1 MNISNNRYEVILLE
15 YVVQSGLQS
24 RVERTN
30 ICPLKSITY
39 AHRHKC
45 WWIFH
50 IVCLSLVLPNIQIP
64 APESLSQ
71 SQQSSIQ
78 NISLSMSSAE
88 NRGAQNTQTSPLAR
102 PFFLFLFLQQS
113 KHVHAPKLQSLPM
126 SEMQQLV
133 EIHWLFR
140 GPKLG
145 TTLKCRLP
153 LRFLIVHRFYASCHH
168 IPLTLSHF
176 NPSPPKIHCYKKD
189 FHATDKYGG
198 LCRCPKK
205 KKKQMWLMHSFV
217 HVSLMC
223 QTFNLLVVVLP
234 Q

>member
-1 MNISNNRYEVILLE
+1 MNISNNQYEVILLE
-15 YVVQSGLQS
+15 YVVQSGLQRGPIFVHWKVS
-24 RVERTN
+24 HTHTGTN
-30 ICPLKSITY
+30 ADGSFTLSVCLLCCQTFKYLHPKAWAKVNKVPSKTSHFPCHLLKTGGPKT
-39 AHRHKC
+39 HRHPRSLT
-45 WWIFH
+45 
-50 IVCLSLVLPNIQIP
+50 LS
-64 APESLSQ
+64 
-71 SQQSSIQ
+71 
-78 NISLSMSSAE
+78 
-88 NRGAQNTQTSPLAR
+88 
-102 PFFLFLFLQQS
+102 FFFLFLQQS

-176 NPSPPKIHCYKKD
+176 NLSPPKIHCYKKD
-189 FHATDKYGG
+189 FHAMDKYGG

>member
-15 YVVQSGLQS
+15 YVVQSG

-102 PFFLFLFLQQS
+102 PFFFLFLQQS

-176 NPSPPKIHCYKKD
+176 NLSPPKIHCYKKD